1 MLQDKLVRVA
11 TTEREAA
18 ANPRSVTLRRGE
30 GVVDQEKQR
39 LAQRVSAG
47 PQAALLAPL
56 VQGAEVEPWI
66 CIRLK
71 SRLLLCGEGVFLGT
85 GSRGP
90 IAGALS
96 QWRQAGD
103 RQPNSQVGRAWPG
116 YTGFISL
123 DGAETLTPGM
133 ETW

>member
-90 IAGALS
+90 RRKWQPTPVFLPGES
-96 QWRQAGD
+96 QGRG
-103 RQPNSQVGRAWPG
+103 RLVGCCLWGRTESDTTEA
-116 YTGFISL
+116 T
-123 DGAETLTPGM
+123 
-133 ETW
+133 